1 MGDIDVSKQ
10 IKKLRQEF
18 YKSEKGINNAKKLL
32 NDVITLL
39 NTKGKNKF
47 ADELK
52 KNFADANKE
61 IKETT
66 KNIKKAEIDPK
77 KLAINNLKQVG
88 KEAKSKGD
96 VGLYKRIKGFES
108 TLNFNSSDEKLS
120 DLNSRISYLEKQ
132 LRKTYG
138 NSVADKFKEQVVK
151 DPAENISPELEK
163 QLALQEEK
171 NKALKIEENIRKNI
185 SQNMKE
191 IANIS
196 KVSGNKELSNLAK
209 SFGQNISMSLGQKE
223 AISNQEIMIQKVQ
236 ETRKLV
242 EELGYDY
249 VKAFDET
256 ITSKI
261 SNEMVSDADELAQK
275 FFKSISNV
283 TELNDVLN
291 VTDEKIDEAN
301 EEVKEQEVLWKK
313 VKSVIG
319 TVFSLGAIKI
329 FFTKVS
335 QGVQAIYKG
344 MTKVIDVGGAVLETQ
359 NLFEVA
365 MGENIEKAEKF
376 QSAMHEAFGTNK
388 EETKRYQAYF
398 SQMATSLGIAND
410 SAYTL
415 SQGLTK
421 LGMDISSLYNI
432 SQESAMQKLR
442 AGLAGQTKSLRDVG
456 LDITQQS
463 LTPIAQELG
472 ITRSVKNLSQAEK
485 ILLRYV
491 AVLRQANSAHGDMA
505 KTIEQP
511 ANQLKVLQNQ
521 LKELAQAISNLFLPI
536 LKELL
541 PYINGFVMALTE
553 VINMLAIACG
563 YTEELSS
570 GLATNDSE
578 IDLGLEDDLKQAKE
592 LNKSLGIDELNVLSQ
607 NEDESNGFGGIDPAL
622 LSAIQDYENGMEN
635 IRMKALDI
643 RDAIMEWLGYVQV
656 FDEEGNRIGWELGD
670 GYTNLEKIRDILI
683 VIGTLLI
690 GINLYKL
697 ISSVMLLRTLFT
709 SVWGIIQKIWGVLVK
724 LVTWLGNMFI
734 KFIGWI
740 STHLKLAIG
749 IVSIVAGVILYIQGI
764 MELLKTGQLSWQGWL
779 KVIGGIALVIAG
791 IALAV
796 GAVPALI
803 AGIIMAVGL
812 LIIAIV
818 KNWDALVVTVKNAW
832 EDVKAMFIIG
842 VATIGKKL
850 STMGTHIEYFFKINL
865 KQHINSI
872 KALVLNVILAIAKK
886 AQALINSVIEGFKN
900 VAGLVDKIFGTDFQS
915 NFKSVTFAD
924 ELEKTINEIK
934 SEDAEA
940 LKELKE
946 EYTNKLD
953 EITMEWATTV
963 TNADEERNQKKQA
976 NLVELGNKLRE
987 KELEEQAKQAEES
1000 AKATNENTLAIT
1012 DLKNILNTP
1021 NIMGVEDTSNN
1032 TEAIVNN
1039 TSALNGIQTTVDDLT
1054 KNINA
1059 SNYENLNIDGIDA
1072 LTENQNMTND
1082 ALLDNISVDENI
1094 ESLLE
1099 ENNAINGTQATKT
1112 EMLKMLET
1120 IVRAIKDVQKACEN
1134 IKINVT
1140 KVISGGGASSGSSG
1154 GSLLSKITSTIR
1166 GYATGGMPESG
1177 EMFYANE
1184 NGMPELVGKIGNR
1197 TAVMNNTQIVQAVS
1211 NGVANAVSRIFAS
1224 QSERPINVSVQ
1235 VDSRE
1240 IARAN
1245 NSGQK
1250 KLGHKIV
1257 GGAFAKG

>member
-52 KNFADANKE
+52 KNFVDANKE

-291 VTDEKIDEAN
+291 ATDEKIDEAN

-578 IDLGLEDDLKQAKE
+578 IDLGLEDDVKQAKE

-607 NEDESNGFGGIDPAL
+607 NEDESNGLGGIDPAL

-643 RDAIMEWLGYVQV
+643 RDAIMEWLGYIQV
-656 FDEEGNRIGWELGD
+656 FDEEGNRIGWELGE

-683 VIGTLLI
+683 TIGLI
-690 GINLYKL
+690 IVGITLYKFIASTISAVQGLWSL
-697 ISSVMLLRTLFT
+697 ISSVSILGVSLKTIL
-709 SVWGIIQKIWGVLVK
+709 GII
-724 LVTWLGNMFI
+724 LGI
-734 KFIGWI
+734 
-740 STHLKLAIG
+740 
-749 IVSIVAGVILYIQGI
+749 
-764 MELLKTGQLSWQGWL
+764 
-779 KVIGGIALVIAG
+779 IATIAG
-791 IALAV
+791 IYMIFSGLKDVFADNKLDLMDLLKIV
-796 GAVPALI
+796 GGILLIVIGITVVFGIVPGLI
-803 AGIIMAVGL
+803 AGIVAA
-812 LIIAIV
+812 AIV
-818 KNWDALVVTVKNAW
+818 LISSIIYYWDALVVSVKNKW
-832 EDVKAMFIIG
+832 LEVKTGFMFGIETIKMAFSTFGTNII
-842 VATIGKKL
+842 
-850 STMGTHIEYFFKINL
+850 YFFKIKFKEIIVNT
-865 KQHINSI
+865 KT
-872 KALVLNVILAIAKK
+872 LVLDVILFLAKK
-886 AQALINSVIEGFKN
+886 AEDSINGVIDMFKN
-900 VAGLVDKIFGTDFQS
+900 IANLIDKIFGTDFASKFKKIDITTKLEETVETIKGKEQSELADLKDERQSELDAIKSHWEAQTAVMVKEAEGEKLKNLLELADKIDAKEEAKKKEEEMKATQENTNAISELAS
-915 NFKSVTFAD
+915 NFS
-924 ELEKTINEIK
+924 
-934 SEDAEA
+934 
-940 LKELKE
+940 
-946 EYTNKLD
+946 
-953 EITMEWATTV
+953 
-963 TNADEERNQKKQA
+963 
-976 NLVELGNKLRE
+976 G
-987 KELEEQAKQAEES
+987 
-1000 AKATNENTLAIT
+1000 IT
-1012 DLKNILNTP
+1012 DLFKNQEKNNDTNSNVSKIMNSLQKENELNIEDNFSNLNATLQGNKNIDTNSLEKLG
-1021 NIMGVEDTSNN
+1021 NIEGYSLENN
-1032 TEAIVNN
+1032 TLFEEKTKSTSKQLTEMTNIIVN
-1039 TSALNGIQTTVDDLT
+1039 
-1054 KNINA
+1054 
-1059 SNYENLNIDGIDA
+1059 
-1072 LTENQNMTND
+1072 
-1082 ALLDNISVDENI
+1082 
-1094 ESLLE
+1094 
-1099 ENNAINGTQATKT
+1099 
-1112 EMLKMLET
+1112 
-1120 IVRAIKDVQKACEN
+1120 AIKEVQRACEN

-1140 KVISGGGASSGSSG
+1140 KVISGSSGGTSGSSGG

-1184 NGMPELVGKIGNR
+1184 NGMPELVGKIGSR
-1197 TAVMNNTQIVQAVS
+1197 TTVMNNAQIVQAVS
-1211 NGVANAVSRIFAS
+1211 NGVASAVSRVFAS

-1235 VDSRE
+1235 VDDRE